1 MLMRSALPMIFSI
14 ARPGRIDG
22 INLLFRQ
29 HGLFLKVSASEPAY
43 HVRQHGRRAVRR
55 APPVDL

>member
-43 HVRQHGRRAVRR
+43 HVRQHGRRA
-55 APPVDL
+55 PPVDL